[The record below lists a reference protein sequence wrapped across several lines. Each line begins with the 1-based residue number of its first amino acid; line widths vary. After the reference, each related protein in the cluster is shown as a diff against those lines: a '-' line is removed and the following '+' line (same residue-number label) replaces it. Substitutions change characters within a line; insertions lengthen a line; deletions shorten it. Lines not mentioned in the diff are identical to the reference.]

1 MPRRERVPVRW
12 GFVLAM
18 GAVVFGVIGA
28 IVWYGGGAVA
38 EDPKVKKDAISIA
51 RRVFGN

>member
-12 GFVLAM
+12 GFVLMM

-38 EDPKVKKDAISIA
+38 DDPKAKKDAISWV
-51 RRVFGN
+51 RRALGH